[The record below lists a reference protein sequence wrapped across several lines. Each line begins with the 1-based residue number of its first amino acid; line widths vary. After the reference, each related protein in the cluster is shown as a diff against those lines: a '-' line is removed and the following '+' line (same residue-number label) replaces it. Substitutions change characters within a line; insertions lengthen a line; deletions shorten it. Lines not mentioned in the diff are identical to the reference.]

1 MALTKEALRARIT
14 RIMRDVKTRRL
25 ALKDLLRAGI
35 SLLARLIDIVLTP
48 IAILAAVSLKG
59 IRRLGVQRLP
69 LCRRVLLGIGVLPI
83 RRHYYEPFVHPSDL
97 RKPLDQQRDLPGIA
111 WNIDGQCEFLAQ
123 LRYAEEIADL
133 NAPATSRMEFRLNN
147 GSFESGDAEY
157 LYQLIRAKKPA
168 RIIEIGSGHST
179 LIARR
184 AVLRNREE
192 IGHECEHVCIEPF
205 EAPWLEEAGVTVI
218 REQVEKV
225 AAGLFAQLGRD
236 DLLFIDSSHM
246 IRPQGDVVTEY
257 LEILPSLKPGVLV
270 HVHDVFSPRDY
281 LREWVV
287 DRMWLWNEQY
297 LLEAFLTNND
307 SWQVIGALNLLHHT
321 HFEELQ
327 RVCPYLTRD
336 REPGSFYI
344 QRVK

>member
-1 MALTKEALRARIT
+1 MKQALA
-14 RIMRDVKTRRL
+14 
-25 ALKDLLRAGI
+25 
-35 SLLARLIDIVLTP
+35 LLARLADVLLTP
-48 IAILAAVSLKG
+48 IAVLAALSLKG
-59 IRRLGVQRLP
+59 IRRLGLQRLP
-69 LCRRVLLGIGVLPI
+69 LCRKVLLAVGVLPI
-83 RRHYYEPFVHPSDL
+83 RRHYYEPLFHPGDL
-97 RKPLDQQRDLPGIA
+97 RRPLEHERNLPGIA
-111 WNIDGQCEFLAQ
+111 WNVAGQLQFLTE
-123 LRYAEEIADL
+123 LRYATEIADL
-133 NAPATSRMEFRLNN
+133 TAPATARPQFRLNN

-157 LYQLIRAKKPA
+157 LYQLIRAKKPR

-179 LIARR
+179 LIAQR
-184 AVLRNREE
+184 AVRRNKEE
-192 IGHECEHVCIEPF
+192 IEQYQCKHVCIEPF
-205 EAPWLEEAGVTVI
+205 EAPWLEQTGVTVI
-218 REQVEKV
+218 RERVENV
-225 AAGLFAQLGRD
+225 AIGLFASLARD
-236 DLLFIDSSHM
+236 DLLFIDSSHV

-307 SWQVIGALNLLHHT
+307 SWQVVGALNLLHHG
-321 HFEELQ
+321 HFDELR